1 MVAADDTDD
10 DDDGDVFETIEFVS
24 EEEVEA
30 AHEGLA
36 NAGNHLLEATAA
48 AALVP
53 ASADLLQQ
61 AHSVVSYISLVITA
75 SDSIPDATVADIRA
89 LSDGIRCAAADGPC
103 PPPPGGAIHV
113 GGTRTHTHAR
123 ARAMWQLARTGPSS
137 QSVLVVQLAQA
148 LADAYEQQH
157 LDDNGSSSAVGAL
170 QRDVAAGVADL
181 LNVRTDDVDSPSKSD
196 EVFFWGGDKGQGASC
211 SRWTTARTHTARAPH
226 GPTACDQG
234 QGRHAAL
241 GHAAPRGRHSSCRPH
256 GYVHAEDAWAP
267 WEWTVAVDGR
277 RAFGAHG
284 ARRPPTIAITL
295 PLHLQ

>member
-103 PPPPGGAIHV
+103 PPPPAGPSMLAAHALI
-113 GGTRTHTHAR
+113 RTR
-123 ARAMWQLARTGPSS
+123 ARAQCGNLRARALARKACWSYSWPRRWQMRT
-137 QSVLVVQLAQA
+137 
-148 LADAYEQQH
+148 
-157 LDDNGSSSAVGAL
+157 SSS
-170 QRDVAAGVADL
+170 
-181 LNVRTDDVDSPSKSD
+181 
-196 EVFFWGGDKGQGASC
+196 
-211 SRWTTARTHTARAPH
+211 
-226 GPTACDQG
+226 
-234 QGRHAAL
+234 
-241 GHAAPRGRHSSCRPH
+241 
-256 GYVHAEDAWAP
+256 
-267 WEWTVAVDGR
+267 
-277 RAFGAHG
+277 
-284 ARRPPTIAITL
+284 I
-295 PLHLQ
+295 